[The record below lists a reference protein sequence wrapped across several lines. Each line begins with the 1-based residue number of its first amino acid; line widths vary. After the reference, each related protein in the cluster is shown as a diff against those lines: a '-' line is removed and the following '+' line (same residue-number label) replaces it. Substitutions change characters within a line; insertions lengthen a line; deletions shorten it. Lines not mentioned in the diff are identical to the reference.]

1 MFFKIDLIVVK
12 LVVVIVVVVVET
24 RHALSLRHAVV
35 ATHSKSKFHKPET
48 ALPQSPSKPN

>member
-24 RHALSLRHAVV
+24 RHALSLRHTTIISMA
-35 ATHSKSKFHKPET
+35 FI
-48 ALPQSPSKPN
+48 